1 MTQQQPQWQSF
12 DDIIDYA
19 IENEIAAQK
28 FYLDA
33 AKKMENRLIKEM
45 FLGFVTEEK
54 KHENTLRKLLKSMPE
69 DLPFDESRDYR
80 VTETTKAPE
89 VSPDMKPAD
98 AFALAMNKEQ
108 EAMNFYAKLAEGCT
122 DPQLKNIF
130 LELASMERQHKFQME
145 KAFVDTGFP
154 EAW

>member
-1 MTQQQPQWQSF
+1 MDRQQYEY
-12 DDIIDYA
+12 ILKEA

-28 FYLDA
+28 FYMDA

-45 FLGFVTEEK
+45 FLGFVSEEK

-69 DLPFDESRDYR
+69 DLPFDERRDYR
-80 VTETTKAPE
+80 VSETAKAPE

-98 AFALAMNKEQ
+98 AFALAMHKEQ
-108 EAMNFYAKLAEGCT
+108 EAMNFYAMLAEGCT
-122 DPQLKNIF
+122 DSQLKNIF